1 MSQSHAKCT
10 TLLRSGWREGCKR
23 SYSSVS
29 ATSTQQMG
37 SFLTLTERVSRLGSD
52 LITFVKGTRVRD
64 FYPSEERIALVSVSQ
79 SRWHLLAPLAVIAA
93 VGLNWVLLPAD
104 QGTDRLG
111 LFYGMGSI
119 VLMSATLLLSSR
131 LPVLDRLFGC
141 FDRVYIWHRWFGIAA
156 IVLLLLHA
164 DAENDVANGIFPF
177 GRNAEETGVDLAES
191 AETLFIV
198 LIVISILR
206 ILPYRIWRYSHL
218 LLIVPFTFSAIHV
231 VTAEQPFAL
240 GSPGSLWLWT
250 WTIIGFLS
258 FFYRVLIVDSGLLDI
273 RATVVKVEHTADAV
287 AVTIKR
293 NDDRP
298 WKSLEPGQFVF
309 IRDDVPWH
317 ERHPFTVVNDDVH
330 ASQITVILKEVGD
343 WTIRIAPQL
352 HEGKKIAVSRPLGHL
367 SVFTEGQQDVWI
379 AGGSGVTP
387 FLFSEEQIKKM
398 DIPPRMV
405 YFYRGAES
413 AIGLTTLR
421 RWSEAG
427 LLDLTEVDTS
437 AGRPNTKKVISELI
451 DPGNH
456 VAVCGP
462 RALVVDTIGLVRKNK
477 AESIAF
483 ELYDY
488 RSPYGPNLNPILA
501 AIVRFVLP
509 TAWLKG
515 GSWLIEE
522 QPEKTLSPAAK

>member
-1 MSQSHAKCT
+1 MTITK
-10 TLLRSGWREGCKR
+10 
-23 SYSSVS
+23 
-29 ATSTQQMG
+29 
-37 SFLTLTERVSRLGSD
+37 RVSRLGSD
-52 LITFVKGTRVRD
+52 LFSFVKGIRVKD

-79 SRWHLLAPLAVIAA
+79 SRWHLLAPLAIIAA
-93 VGLNWVLLPAD
+93 VGVNWILLPAD
-104 QGTDRLG
+104 KGTDRLG

-119 VLMSATLLLSSR
+119 VLMSVTLLLASR
-131 LPVLDRLFGC
+131 LPVLDRLFGG

-164 DAENDVANGIFPF
+164 DAENDVANGVFPF
-177 GRNAEETGVDLAES
+177 GRNAEETGTGLAETV
-191 AETLFIV
+191 ETLFLV

-218 LLIVPFTFSAIHV
+218 LLIVPFTFSVIHV

-240 GSPGSLWLWT
+240 GSPGSLWLWA
-250 WTIIGFLS
+250 WSIIGFLA
-258 FFYRVLIVDSGLLDI
+258 FIYRVLFIDSGLFDT

-287 AVTIKR
+287 AVTINR
-293 NDDRP
+293 NDNKP
-298 WKSLEPGQFVF
+298 WKSLKPGQFVF
-309 IRDDVPWH
+309 IRDNIPWH
-317 ERHPFTVVNDDVH
+317 ERHPFTVVNDDAH
-330 ASQITVILKEVGD
+330 ASQITVIFKEVGD

-367 SVFTEGQQDVWI
+367 SVFTRGQQDVWI

-387 FLFSEEQIKKM
+387 FLFSEELIREM
-398 DIPPRMV
+398 DIPPRMI
-405 YFYRGAES
+405 YFYRGAET

-421 RWSEAG
+421 RWSKAG

-437 AGRPNTKKVISELI
+437 TGRPHTRKVISGLI
-451 DPGNH
+451 NAGDH

-462 RALVVDTIGLVRKNK
+462 RALVVDTIRLVRKNK
-477 AESIAF
+477 AESLAF

-488 RSPYGPNLNPILA
+488 RSPYGPNFNPLLA
-501 AIVRFVLP
+501 AIIRFILP

-515 GSWLIEE
+515 GKWLIEE
-522 QPEKTLSPAAK
+522 QPEKASFPATK

>member
-1 MSQSHAKCT
+1 M
-10 TLLRSGWREGCKR
+10 
-23 SYSSVS
+23 
-29 ATSTQQMG
+29 
-37 SFLTLTERVSRLGSD
+37 TLTQRFSRLGSD
-52 LITFVKGTRVRD
+52 LVSFVKGIRVKD
-64 FYPSEERIALVSVSQ
+64 FYPSEERIALVSVSK
-79 SRWHLLAPLAVIAA
+79 SRWHLLAPLAIIAA
-93 VGLNWVLLPAD
+93 VGVNWILLPAD
-104 QGTDRLG
+104 RGTDRLG
-111 LFYGMGSI
+111 LFYGMGAI
-119 VLMSATLLLSSR
+119 VLMSATLLLASR
-131 LPVLDRLFGC
+131 LPVLDLLFGG
-141 FDRVYIWHRWFGIAA
+141 FDRVYIWHRWFGVAS
-156 IVLLLLHA
+156 IVFLLLHA
-164 DAENDVANGIFPF
+164 DAENEVANGIFPF
-177 GRNAEETGVDLAES
+177 GRNAEETGTGLAET

-218 LLIVPFTFSAIHV
+218 LLIIPFTFSVIHV

-250 WTIIGFLS
+250 WSIIGFLA
-258 FFYRVLIVDSGLLDI
+258 FFYRILIIDSGLLDI

-293 NDDRP
+293 NDNKP
-298 WKSLEPGQFVF
+298 WMSLKPGQFVF
-309 IRDDVPWH
+309 IRDTLPWH
-317 ERHPFTVVNDDVH
+317 ERHPFTVVNDDAH
-330 ASQITVILKEVGD
+330 ASQISVIFKEVGD
-343 WTIRIAPQL
+343 WTIRVAPQL
-352 HEGKKIAVSRPLGHL
+352 QEGKKIAVSRPLGHL
-367 SVFTEGQQDVWI
+367 SVFTQGQQDVWI

-451 DPGNH
+451 NPGDH

-462 RALVVDTIGLVRKNK
+462 RALVVDTIRLVRKNK

-522 QPEKTLSPAAK
+522 QPDKATSPAAK